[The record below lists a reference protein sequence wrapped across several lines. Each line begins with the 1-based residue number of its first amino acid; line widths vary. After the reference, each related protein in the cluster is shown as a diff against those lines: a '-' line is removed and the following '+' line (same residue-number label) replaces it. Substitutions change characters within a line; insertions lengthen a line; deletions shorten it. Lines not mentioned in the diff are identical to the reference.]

1 MSDEIK
7 CITIR
12 EGMIITINKK
22 NITDFIQLLRNFNI
36 EMHEVDNESIEIK
49 INKKDKLYSDF
60 IEDPDPWFNNA
71 SDKINPVYLEIIK

>member
-1 MSDEIK
+1 MIDETE

-22 NITDFIQLLRNFNI
+22 SIIDFIQLLRNFNI

-49 INKKDKLYSDF
+49 INKKDKLYSNF
-60 IEDPDPWFNNA
+60 IDDIWFNNS
-71 SDKINPVYLEIIK
+71 SDKINPVYLEIIE

>member
-7 CITIR
+7 SIIIR

-22 NITDFIQLLRNFNI
+22 NLTDFIQLLRNFNI
-36 EMHEVDNESIEIK
+36 EMHEVGNESIEIK
-49 INKKDKLYSDF
+49 INKKDKLCSDF
-60 IEDPDPWFNNA
+60 IDDTWFNNS

>member
-49 INKKDKLYSDF
+49 INKKDKLYSNF
-60 IEDPDPWFNNA
+60 IDDTWFNNS
-71 SDKINPVYLEIIK
+71 SDKINPVYLEIIE